1 MIKIRGNRAKVIV
14 RLFNN
19 WTLWTAHA
27 TVKPATWNYLIMWDE
42 RYDTE
47 EYVYGTEPNNF
58 LVSVADRIPR
68 GGKVLS
74 LGEGEGRN
82 AVYLAKLGYSVTAVD
97 QSAVGLKKAE
107 RMAVDNGVAI
117 KTIVSDLAG
126 FRIEP
131 EAWDAVFSFFCHLDR
146 DVRRRIFG
154 QAARGLKPGGV
165 FILEAFTPH
174 QLKYNT
180 GGPRKAGL
188 MMTVLDLKDEL
199 KGLEFPRAVELE
211 REVREGAHHKGK
223 AAVVQILAQKAVN

>member
-131 EAWDAVFSFFCHLDR
+131 DVHQTIFVGPFFQGDIEDCVQRRSISLSFFGIF
-146 DVRRRIFG
+146 VRCDDISLG
-154 QAARGLKPGGV
+154 
-165 FILEAFTPH
+165 
-174 QLKYNT
+174 
-180 GGPRKAGL
+180 
-188 MMTVLDLKDEL
+188 
-199 KGLEFPRAVELE
+199 
-211 REVREGAHHKGK
+211 
-223 AAVVQILAQKAVN
+223 